1 MEQIEEQLT
10 SEIRALQ
17 EHIRRVGDQALATS
31 WTADLLDPLER
42 VEEHLSPTDLKKAVT
57 ALYYAQNRFSVN
69 GHLTER
75 IQEILDRHG
84 DLIEAEDLDAA
95 ASGVQETPYFA
106 ARDPDAPQSASDA
119 SSFEDA
125 DEEPYAVM
133 AADADDLF
141 GGSSSDATF
150 EAGVFP
156 ATEAVTDS
164 SEPMPDSAPVQ
175 APDADNDLD
184 PAEASTPVGDELF
197 NQGQEIADEG
207 ILTSTEQFED
217 NGNSPAFEAGDGESV
232 GDELFNQPTTGDAA
246 TSLPAATQEG
256 DSSAHQLQAREEKA
270 SKIRG
275 PKARKAAAGAET
287 VDIFSAKVS
296 LNELQASMG
305 FSLPEPDVENLENR
319 LRAKLEDQVISTLQ
333 THKQCKQQ
341 FLLIPRVSRFY
352 REGTMYPCTIKN
364 LAKIYIG
371 LFADIKDVAQY
382 RSCSFMSHE
391 TPEPG
396 WAVVLPEA
404 PRESLDKSYMEHNQ
418 YLRYLAST
426 LKLSSHLV
434 RRRTLTEALYDL
446 IVGRMVLG
454 QTFQKAT
461 LDWTSTGASKTD
473 FVCIYYSDAGIRLRH
488 LSRQTRNKALGL
500 CPNW

>member
-1 MEQIEEQLT
+1 MESTLT
-10 SEIRALQ
+10 
-17 EHIRRVGDQALATS
+17 
-31 WTADLLDPLER
+31 PLPGCPKDG
-42 VEEHLSPTDLKKAVT
+42 VHLSESA
-57 ALYYAQNRFSVN
+57 A
-69 GHLTER
+69 
-75 IQEILDRHG
+75 
-84 DLIEAEDLDAA
+84 DA
-95 ASGVQETPYFA
+95 T
-106 ARDPDAPQSASDA
+106 
-119 SSFEDA
+119 SFEDA
-125 DEEPYAVM
+125 DEEPYVVM

-141 GGSSSDATF
+141 GSSASDAAF

-156 ATEAVTDS
+156 AAEAVSDS
-164 SEPMPDSAPVQ
+164 SEPMADPPPLEADPDSDSGLVETSSPVGNELFSQ
-175 APDADNDLD
+175 NQKDADEDVAAS
-184 PAEASTPVGDELF
+184 AEQL
-197 NQGQEIADEG
+197 
-207 ILTSTEQFED
+207 ED
-217 NGNSPAFEAGDGESV
+217 NGKTPAFDAGEGGSV

-246 TSLPAATQEG
+246 PSLPPATQES
-256 DSSAHQLQAREEKA
+256 DSRAHQLQSREEKA

-275 PKARKAAAGAET
+275 PTARQTASGAEI

-296 LNELQASMG
+296 LNDLQASMG
-305 FSLPEPDVENLENR
+305 FSLPEPDVANLENR
-319 LRAKLEDQVISTLQ
+319 LRAKLEDQVIATLQ

-352 REGTMYPCTIKN
+352 REGTMYPCTLKN

-371 LFADIKDVAQY
+371 LFADIRDVAQY
-382 RSCSFMSHE
+382 RSCSFMNQE

-454 QTFQKAT
+454 QMFQKAT
-461 LDWTSTGASKTD
+461 LDWTSTDASKTD

>member
-17 EHIRRVGDQALATS
+17 EHIRRVGDQALATG
-31 WTADLLDPLER
+31 WTVDLLDPFER
-42 VEEHLSPTDLKKAVT
+42 VEEHLGTADLKRAVT
-57 ALYYAQNRFSVN
+57 ALYCAQNRFSVN

-84 DLIEAEDLDAA
+84 DLIEVEELNAA
-95 ASGVQETPYFA
+95 ANEVQETPYFA
-106 ARDPDAPQSASDA
+106 ARDPDAPESAADA
-119 SSFEDA
+119 TAFEDA

-141 GGSSSDATF
+141 GSSAKDAVF

-156 ATEAVTDS
+156 TAEEVSDS
-164 SEPMPDSAPVQ
+164 SEPMADPPPLEADPDSDSGLVETSSPVR
-175 APDADNDLD
+175 DADEDVATS
-184 PAEASTPVGDELF
+184 AEQL
-197 NQGQEIADEG
+197 
-207 ILTSTEQFED
+207 ED
-217 NGNSPAFEAGDGESV
+217 KDKTPAFDAGEVGSV
-232 GDELFNQPTTGDAA
+232 GDELFNQPTTSDAA
-246 TSLPAATQEG
+246 PSLPAATQES
-256 DSSAHQLQAREEKA
+256 DSRAHQLQSREEKA

-275 PKARKAAAGAET
+275 PTTRQAASGAET

-296 LNELQASMG
+296 LDDLQASMG
-305 FSLPEPDVENLENR
+305 FSLPEPDVANLENR
-319 LRAKLEDQVISTLQ
+319 LRAKLEDQVIATLQ

-352 REGTMYPCTIKN
+352 RKGTMYPCTLKN

-382 RSCSFMSHE
+382 RSCSFMNQE

-454 QTFQKAT
+454 QMFQKAT
-461 LDWTSTGASKTD
+461 LDWTSTDASKTD